1 MVKHTALIFLFI
13 ISLTSSCRKNT
24 LGQDISANISPLQTV
39 ATNVIDTDDVSV
51 GNCLLGISLPK
62 IWAFDYVDGNFPCDT
77 AGIMIKGFAAE
88 ADSVFY
94 IMGGNPIAVAKY
106 NGTRMIARR
115 NLGLNLNGSYEAL
128 FLLRGDSLYFID
140 EQANVIYALHK
151 GLQGALAAFSLPME
165 AEDSITVG
173 EMGQDAFFLMT
184 QKKSL
189 QDDNPAKF
197 TTWSFTYPN
206 HIQKKVLG
214 DGSCESLLPGYC
226 KLRDVEVCFSYAG
239 LIGDYRIFL
248 NHTGYDVCFIAV
260 ADASGHILLRDSLR
274 NLPPLGAV
282 SGYEE
287 HYGALA
293 SDNLNLV
300 ANDRVY
306 LTGFNRE
313 THKFSVLEYRIQER
327 R

>member
-1 MVKHTALIFLFI
+1 M
-13 ISLTSSCRKNT
+13 
-24 LGQDISANISPLQTV
+24 

-62 IWAFDYVDGNFPCDT
+62 IWAFDYADGNFPCDT

-94 IMGGNPIAVAKY
+94 IMGGNPIVVAKY
-106 NGTRMIARR
+106 NGTEMIARR

-151 GLQGALAAFSLPME
+151 GLQGALAPFSLPME

-173 EMGQDAFFLMT
+173 EMGQDAYFLMT
-184 QKKSL
+184 QKKSPK
-189 QDDNPAKF
+189 DYNPVKF
-197 TTWSFTYPN
+197 TMWSFTYPN

-214 DGSCESLLPGYC
+214 EGSCESLLPGYC

-248 NHTGYDVCFIAV
+248 NHT
-260 ADASGHILLRDSLR
+260 LLRDSLR

-313 THKFSVLEYRIQER
+313 THKFSVLEYRIQEKR
-327 R
+327 KQLYSRN